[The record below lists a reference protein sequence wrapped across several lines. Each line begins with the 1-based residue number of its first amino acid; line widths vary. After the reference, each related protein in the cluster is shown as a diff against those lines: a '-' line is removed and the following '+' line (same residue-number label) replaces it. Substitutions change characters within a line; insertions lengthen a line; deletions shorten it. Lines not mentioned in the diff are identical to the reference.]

1 MKTINIVDNIA
12 IAAICI
18 AFCAAPIIA
27 KADLKESVFR
37 MLDESNIECQYITD
51 VDWYEEDDKSEV
63 YFIACEN
70 NGNMEE
76 IRIMVR

>member
-1 MKTINIVDNIA
+1 MDLVDDIA

-37 MLDESNIECQYITD
+37 MLDESNIECQYVTD
-51 VDWYEEDDKSEV
+51 VDWYEDNGEET

-76 IRIMVR
+76 IRLVVR